1 MRHLSA
7 AVACCAVLAATL
19 TASPALSQ
27 QEAGSP
33 AELPSVAPVPGDQV
47 PAEADVLEYIRLFG
61 YRQMMRVSAERQLD
75 VVVDLVRQ
83 AHKDADPAALD
94 LISKELK
101 REVEAAA
108 DDAVRG
114 MVPVFQR
121 YLTRDDVAYLLTVGR
136 DPRMQK
142 VVALQPRIGEDMEAV
157 GERLGEEVARRA
169 APRIEQRLKQLDDAQ
184 PL

>member
-19 TASPALSQ
+19 TTSPALS

-33 AELPSVAPVPGDQV
+33 ADRSAVASAPGDQV

-61 YRQMMRVSAERQLD
+61 YRQMMRMSAERQLD
-75 VVVDLVRQ
+75 VVVDLMRQ

-94 LISKELK
+94 LIRKELK
-101 REVEAAA
+101 SEMEVAA

-121 YLTRDDVAYLLTVGR
+121 YLTRDDVAYLLSVGR

-142 VVALQPRIGEDMEAV
+142 VVALQPRIAEDMEAV